1 MKGVIT
7 MAKKFNIGDYV
18 GITEAGVDIL
28 NNSRL
33 FVTDVRPRKKYVDNK
48 VTDEIIGSNV
58 TIEFDR
64 HQSFVGDFVIATDEV
79 ISDDFIDKDVVVN
92 IIDAKVYSRTSKGS
106 NYSTVEVSLH
116 GTVALANDIGE

>member
-1 MKGVIT
+1 